1 MCTAHRHPLARER
14 STIDHI
20 AVQRQCT
27 QIQWCC
33 SRHSLV
39 LVVTFSGLMSDA
51 HFLKIQMHA
60 LVLISIQSFL
70 WSLNHV
76 CFPLARIHQNVSKKM
91 ECLHN
96 IDSFQCLLPSARFWV
111 SFSYMLIYVKS
122 IKTKTKGERKWRFNL
137 KYLFNIQSNQL

>member
-27 QIQWCC
+27 QLQWCC

-60 LVLISIQSFL
+60 LVLISIRSIL

-76 CFPLARIHQNVSKKM
+76 CF
-91 ECLHN
+91 
-96 IDSFQCLLPSARFWV
+96 
-111 SFSYMLIYVKS
+111 S
-122 IKTKTKGERKWRFNL
+122 I
-137 KYLFNIQSNQL
+137 